1 MIARHGF
8 ASFRPL
14 CYNEPIEFYCGVTL
28 TANLLDYIAWRGD
41 LPLTSVPFGA
51 VDAMILAQLS
61 YIDFTGIAPS
71 DVTPDGILLAQAAHA
86 LLSAPGAD
94 AHLGVMQEKNRSL
107 LLAASRSIRFCTLRL
122 CGVRSECDDA
132 LTLQF
137 AAMTACLPD
146 GSAAVCFRGTDNT
159 LTGWKE
165 DLNMSYMCP
174 VPAQEMAA
182 AYLSRVSH
190 ALSRPLHVLGHSK
203 GGNLAVY
210 AGAFTPDAVQAQ
222 VRDVYSFDG
231 PGLPLERLRTDG
243 YLAVRDR
250 LRLFVPRTSIV
261 GMLLAHDACFTV
273 VRSDA
278 LLTHQHSLFSWQV
291 LGAAPVAES
300 EPDAASRYIN
310 ETIDRWLETLPTED
324 RERFIDALFELL
336 RASGATTLKELSS
349 NLHAGAPAMAAAFAR
364 LDTPS
369 RLVLVKGVKELASAA
384 LSVLPRP
391 EKPA

>member
-159 LTGWKE
+159 LTG
-165 DLNMSYMCP
+165 
-174 VPAQEMAA
+174 
-182 AYLSRVSH
+182 
-190 ALSRPLHVLGHSK
+190 
-203 GGNLAVY
+203 
-210 AGAFTPDAVQAQ
+210 
-222 VRDVYSFDG
+222 
-231 PGLPLERLRTDG
+231 
-243 YLAVRDR
+243 
-250 LRLFVPRTSIV
+250 
-261 GMLLAHDACFTV
+261 
-273 VRSDA
+273 
-278 LLTHQHSLFSWQV
+278 
-291 LGAAPVAES
+291 
-300 EPDAASRYIN
+300 
-310 ETIDRWLETLPTED
+310 
-324 RERFIDALFELL
+324 
-336 RASGATTLKELSS
+336 
-349 NLHAGAPAMAAAFAR
+349 
-364 LDTPS
+364 
-369 RLVLVKGVKELASAA
+369 
-384 LSVLPRP
+384 
-391 EKPA
+391 